1 MPRSSCYPAYVRHTL
16 LVAIALTLAGCA
28 GQRSGGQL
36 TVFAAASL
44 QDAFDRYASQLGGGA
59 HLSFAGS
66 DALAA
71 QIEQGVHPDVFAAA
85 DTALPE
91 WLYRKGLVERP
102 LVFASNRLV
111 LAVGGSGGQIK
122 SLVDAERPGVTLAI
136 GEPSVPVGVYTRQ
149 LIGRLPATQRERLM
163 SKVRDVEPDVSGIVG
178 KLAEGAVDAGF
189 LYATDVRA
197 ASSRLHAIELP
208 EALQPN
214 VAYAIA
220 VVKGSSHA
228 REARRFVDGLIA
240 GPGAGDLR
248 DDGFSL
254 PGGE

>member
-1 MPRSSCYPAYVRHTL
+1 MLRIPPACL
-16 LVAIALTLAGCA
+16 LSLVLLAGCA
-28 GQRSGGQL
+28 GETSNGTL

-44 QDAFDRYASQLGGGA
+44 QDAFDRYASQLGGGT

-85 DTALPE
+85 DTALPQR
-91 WLYRKGLVERP
+91 LYRKGLVERP

-111 LAVGGSGGQIK
+111 LAVGPSGAAIR
-122 SLVDAERPGVTLAI
+122 SLADAERSDVTLAI
-136 GEPSVPVGVYTRQ
+136 GEQGVPVGVYTRQ
-149 LIGRLPATQRERLM
+149 LMAKLPDARRERLM
-163 SKVRDVEPDVSGIVG
+163 RKVRDVEPDVSGIVG
-178 KLAEGAVDAGF
+178 KLAEGAVEGGF
-189 LYATDVRA
+189 LYVTDVA
-197 ASSRLHAIELP
+197 AAKGRLRAIELP
-208 EALQPN
+208 EALQPD

-220 VVKGSSHA
+220 VVKGSAHR

-248 DDGFSL
+248 ADGFSL

>member
-1 MPRSSCYPAYVRHTL
+1 VGL
-16 LVAIALTLAGCA
+16 ALTLAGCA
-28 GQRSGGQL
+28 SQAGNGTL

-85 DTALPE
+85 DTALAE
-91 WLYRKGLVERP
+91 RLYRKGLVDRP

-111 LAVGGSGGQIK
+111 LAVGVSQGRMR
-122 SLVDAERPGVTLAI
+122 SLADAARDGVTLAI
-136 GEPSVPVGVYTRQ
+136 GEPGVPVGLYTRQ
-149 LIGRLPATQRERLM
+149 LIARLPAAQRERLM
-163 SKVRDVEPDVSGIVG
+163 RKVRDVEPDVSGIVG

-189 LYATDVRA
+189 LYVTDVA
-197 ASSRLHAIELP
+197 AANGRLRAIELP

-214 VAYAIA
+214 VAYSIA
-220 VVKGSSHA
+220 VVKGSA
-228 REARRFVDGLIA
+228 RPREARRFVDGLIA
-240 GPGAGDLR
+240 GPGARDLR

>member
-16 LVAIALTLAGCA
+16 LVGLTLTLASCA
-28 GQRSGGQL
+28 GQRSSGQL

-44 QDAFDRYASQLGGGA
+44 QDAFDRYASQLGASA

-71 QIEQGVHPDVFAAA
+71 QIEQGMRPDVFAAA

-91 WLYRKGLVERP
+91 RLYRKGLVERP

-111 LAVGGSGGQIK
+111 LAVGSSESRMR
-122 SLVDAERPGVTLAI
+122 SLADAELSGVTLAI
-136 GEPSVPVGVYTRQ
+136 GEPSVPVGVYTRE
-149 LIGRLPATQRERLM
+149 LIARLPETQRQRLM
-163 SKVRDVEPDVSGIVG
+163 EKVRDVEPDVSGIVG

-189 LYATDVRA
+189 LYVADVRA
-197 ASSRLHAIELP
+197 ASNRLRAIELP

-214 VAYAIA
+214 VSYAIA
-220 VVKGSSHA
+220 VVRGSAHA

-240 GPGAGDLR
+240 GRGAADLHA
-248 DDGFSL
+248 DGFSL

>member
-1 MPRSSCYPAYVRHTL
+1 MVRVTSPCL
-16 LVAIALTLAGCA
+16 LSLLLLAGCA
-28 GQRSGGQL
+28 SQTSNGAF

-44 QDAFDRYASQLGGGA
+44 QKSFDRYASQLGGGV

-66 DALAA
+66 DALAV
-71 QIEQGVHPDVFAAA
+71 QIEHGVRPDVFAAA

-91 WLYRKGLVERP
+91 RLYRKGLVDRP

-111 LAVGGSGGQIK
+111 LAVGPAGGRMR
-122 SLVDAERPGVTLAI
+122 SLADAERAGVRLAI
-136 GEPSVPVGVYTRQ
+136 GEPGVPVGVYTRE
-149 LIGRLPATQRERLM
+149 LIARLPAAQRARLM
-163 SKVRDVEPDVSGIVG
+163 EKVGDVEPDVSGIVG

-189 LYATDVRA
+189 LYVTDVNAAAGRLRA
-197 ASSRLHAIELP
+197 VELP
-208 EALQPN
+208 AALQPN
-214 VAYAIA
+214 VAYAVA
-220 VVKGSSHA
+220 VVKHSSHE

-248 DDGFSL
+248 ADGFSL

>member
-1 MPRSSCYPAYVRHTL
+1 VVL
-16 LVAIALTLAGCA
+16 ALTLAGCA
-28 GQRSGGQL
+28 GQRSNRTP

-44 QDAFDRYASQLGGGA
+44 QDAFDRYASQLDGGA

-71 QIEQGVHPDVFAAA
+71 QIEQGVLPDVFAAA

-91 WLYRKGLVERP
+91 RLYRKGLVDRP

-111 LAVGGSGGQIK
+111 LAVGDSERRIR
-122 SLVDAERPGVTLAI
+122 SLADAERPGVTLAI
-136 GEPSVPVGVYTRQ
+136 GEPSVPVGIYTRE
-149 LIGRLPATQRERLM
+149 LIASLPSAQRERLM
-163 SKVRDVEPDVSGIVG
+163 RKARDVEPDVSGIVG
-178 KLAEGAVDAGF
+178 RVAEGAVDAGF
-189 LYATDVRA
+189 LYVTDVA
-197 ASSRLHAIELP
+197 AARGRLRAIELP
-208 EALQPN
+208 QALAPE

-220 VVKGSSHA
+220 VVKAGPHP
-228 REARRFVDGLIA
+228 RQARRFVDGLIA

-248 DDGFSL
+248 ADGFSL

>member
-1 MPRSSCYPAYVRHTL
+1 VPRSSCYPAYVRHTL
-16 LVAIALTLAGCA
+16 LVGIALTLAGCA
-28 GQRSGGQL
+28 GQTSNGTL

-66 DALAA
+66 DMLAA

-91 WLYRKGLVERP
+91 RLYGKGLVERP

-111 LAVGGSGGQIK
+111 LAVGASEARIS
-122 SLVDAERPGVTLAI
+122 SLADVERAGMTLAI
-136 GEPSVPVGVYTRQ
+136 GEPGVPVGLYTRE
-149 LIGRLPATQRERLM
+149 LIARLPRAQRERLTR
-163 SKVRDVEPDVSGIVG
+163 KVRDVEPDVSGIVG

-189 LYATDVRA
+189 LYVTDVTAAQGRLRA
-197 ASSRLHAIELP
+197 IGLP
-208 EALQPN
+208 EALQPD

-220 VVKGSSHA
+220 VVKDSAHA
-228 REARRFVDGLIA
+228 RAARRFVDGLIA

-248 DDGFSL
+248 ADGFSL